1 MFFYAYRDYVLSN
14 LYNKINS
21 LGYDLNS
28 DEFTENLLKAISTE
42 LNDENSKN
50 SMLRKIF
57 IRHFYW
63 KSTKRI
69 NKNTVNTFLD
79 LNTNLDD
86 NKLIV
91 NLTSDVKKIEEGTLL
106 NDFYIIDY
114 NKTQKSVSK
123 LIKNKKSV
131 LYFWNP
137 EFIGKD
143 FIASRVEY
151 LSEKYPN
158 LKFIGVKIY
167 GDNNNRI
174 LKLDI
179 KSQYYLDTNSKANS
193 FLTSQLPRTILID
206 KKGVVINSYASLSSR
221 NIFNQI
227 EELARK

>member
-14 LYNKINS
+14 LYNKVNS

-28 DEFTENLLKAISTE
+28 DEFTVNLLKVISTE

-63 KSTKRI
+63 KSSRNI
-69 NKNTVNTFLD
+69 NKNIVNTYLD
-79 LNTNLDD
+79 LSTNLQDK
-86 NKLIV
+86 KLIA
-91 NLTSDVKKIEEGTLL
+91 NLTSDVKKIEEGVVI
-106 NDFYIIDY
+106 NNFNIIDY
-114 NKTQKSVSK
+114 NKSPKSIKK

-137 EFIGKD
+137 EYLGKD
-143 FIASRVEY
+143 FIASRIKY
-151 LSEKYPN
+151 LSKKYPD
-158 LKFIGVKIY
+158 LKFIGVKIA
-167 GDNNNRI
+167 GNNKDRI

-179 KSQYYLDTNSKANS
+179 KSQYYLESSSKASS
-193 FLTSQLPRTILID
+193 FLTSKLPRTILIN

-227 EELARK
+227 EELANN